1 MCTYLHFNAMC
12 AYAHIMVKVRD
23 AYSLGIGLK
32 AARLKAGL
40 TQAGL
45 AERSGVS
52 RRTIINVENGHPA
65 GEIGRI
71 ITIARALGLAM
82 VLEEA
87 SDTEGVETDLKW
99 GDL

>member
-1 MCTYLHFNAMC
+1 
-12 AYAHIMVKVRD
+12 MVIRD
-23 AYSLGIGLK
+23 AHSLGIGLR

-40 TQAGL
+40 TQAEL

-52 RRTIINVENGHPA
+52 RRTIINVENGHSA

-71 ITIARALGLAM
+71 ITIARALGLVM

-87 SDTEGVETDLKW
+87 SNTGDVGIDLKW